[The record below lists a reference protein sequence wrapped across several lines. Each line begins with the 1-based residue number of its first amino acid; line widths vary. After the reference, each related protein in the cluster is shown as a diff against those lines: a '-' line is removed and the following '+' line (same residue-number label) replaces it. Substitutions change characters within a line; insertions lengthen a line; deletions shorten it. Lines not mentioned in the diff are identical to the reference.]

1 MGNEHAPGRARKGVT
16 LHEERERGDEPHG
29 TAIRLFREEDFARV
43 CVLEEGEN
51 GAPYPAAV
59 FIRQASQL
67 YPLTFFVS
75 ESGSSISGYAIG
87 AISQD
92 APSDAWVLR
101 LKVAPHYRQMRI
113 GSALLHAIVAALR
126 GKGVDTICL
135 SVSLENA
142 PARALYQKYGFT
154 VIATEPGY
162 FGDGQDRFI
171 MILRV

>member
-1 MGNEHAPGRARKGVT
+1 MNRHREQGRD
-16 LHEERERGDEPHG
+16 LQQY
-29 TAIRLFREEDFARV
+29 AIRLFGPDDFARV

-75 ESGSSISGYAIG
+75 ESGSSISGYTIG

-101 LKVAPHYRQMRI
+101 LKVAPHYRQRRV
-113 GSALLHAIVAALR
+113 GSALLQALVAALR
-126 GKGVDTICL
+126 GKGVDTIRL
-135 SVSLENA
+135 SVSPENA
-142 PARALYQKYGFT
+142 PARALYQKFGFT

-162 FGDGQDRFI
+162 FGEGQDRLI